1 MYKNKIYLTCTR
13 RLQMSKD
20 SFDSEF
26 FRKATKDNVVKFP
39 QLSEVDKEF
48 ERIERQ
54 AVEIQ
59 KQKERIEQ
67 LKK

>member
-1 MYKNKIYLTCTR
+1 
-13 RLQMSKD
+13 MSKD

-26 FRKATKDNVVKFP
+26 FRKATKGNVVKFP
-39 QLSEVDKEF
+39 QLSEVDKDF

-67 LKK
+67 LLK

>member
-1 MYKNKIYLTCTR
+1 
-13 RLQMSKD
+13 MSKD

-39 QLSEVDKEF
+39 QLSKVDREF
-48 ERIERQ
+48 ERLERQ

-59 KQKERIEQ
+59 KQKERIEKLLQ
-67 LKK
+67 DKIDDSN